1 MTKTALIIGGAG
13 QIGRAT
19 SAHLAANGWRVT
31 IAQRRPAP
39 PPPGGASLALDRGEP
54 GALARAVRGGF
65 DALVD
70 TVAYGESH
78 AAQLSEVAGDIGALV
93 VISSASVYRDDEGR
107 TLDEARET
115 GFPEF
120 PVPIGEDHPTTPPGP
135 ATYSTRKVALELKL
149 LDSIT
154 RPLTIL
160 RPCAVYGPGSSQPRE
175 WFFIKR
181 ILDERRAV
189 PLAWSG
195 ASRFH
200 TSASANIAALITAV
214 LERPGPPIL
223 NAADAE
229 ALTVTQIGRAIAET
243 YDYPLRIVP
252 MDGPPSGRVGGN
264 PWGVPQPMVVDM
276 SRAAATGYKPVT
288 TYREAVGET
297 CRSIAAA
304 AKAGA
309 VFPPYILDLFDYAAE
324 DAWLA
329 MRGLA
334 DVTPT
339 S

>member
-13 QIGRAT
+13 QIGLAT
-19 SAHLAANGWRVT
+19 SAHLAAAGWRVT
-31 IAQRRPAP
+31 IAQRRPAA
-39 PPPGGASLALDRGEP
+39 PPPGGASLVLDRSEP
-54 GALARAVRGGF
+54 GALARAVGRGY
-65 DALVD
+65 DAVID
-70 TVAYGESH
+70 TVAYEEGH
-78 AAQLSEVAGDIGALV
+78 GAQLAEIAGDVGAFV
-93 VISSASVYRDDEGR
+93 VISSASVYRDAAGR
-107 TLDEARET
+107 TLDEARQT

-149 LDSIT
+149 LDSVT

-160 RPCAVYGPGSSQPRE
+160 RPCAIYGPGSTQPRE

-181 ILDERRAV
+181 ILDGRRAV

-200 TSASANIAALITAV
+200 TSATANIAALIAAV

-223 NAADAE
+223 NIADPE
-229 ALTVTQIGRAIAET
+229 ALSVTEIGDAIAEAHGAA
-243 YDYPLRIVP
+243 LEIVP
-252 MDGPPSGRVGGN
+252 MDGPPLGRVGGN
-264 PWGVPQPMVVDM
+264 PWGVPRPMIVDV

-288 TYREAVGET
+288 TYREAMAET
-297 CRSIAAA
+297 CLSIAAA
-304 AKAGA
+304 AKAGTA
-309 VFPPYILDLFDYAAE
+309 FPPYILDLFDYAAE